1 MSGTGEIVREVNSAG
16 QRAHYSRPAKSNGPA
31 SAPRDPAACRPVRG
45 GMEKRVTAPSAEAAM
60 PVNLNLAVNRGV
72 MCPSGN
78 VGIEGHRGEVADSDV
93 ESRRLFGC
101 RCAGS
106 GVKSFRT
113 G

>member
-1 MSGTGEIVREVNSAG
+1 
-16 QRAHYSRPAKSNGPA
+16 
-31 SAPRDPAACRPVRG
+31 
-45 GMEKRVTAPSAEAAM
+45 MEKRVTAPSAEAAM